1 MLVDGKWSE
10 AWRPVQST
18 DAKGGFVRQI
28 SSFRNWVTPDGA
40 AGPTGGGGF
49 RAEPDRYHLYAAFGC
64 PWATRILIARQ
75 LKQLEDVVSV
85 AIVEP
90 AMTDQGWRFGDYPGA
105 DRDAVNG
112 ATYLHEIY
120 TLADPHFT
128 GRATVPALWD
138 KERRTIVNNESADL
152 LRMFNSGF
160 GALADISID
169 LCPADLRAA
178 IDALNAEVY
187 GSLNNGV
194 YRAGF
199 ATTQVAYEEAFVAVF
214 ATLDMLERRLER
226 GPWLMGDRLTEADI
240 RLFVTLARFDAAY
253 HGLFKCNLRR
263 IADHANLSAYLARL
277 IAIPAFRDTFSL
289 DHIKGGYYS
298 IKALNPAGIVPLGP
312 KLAWAPQIKPDAL
325 WTPPGSRPKY
335 H

>member
-49 RAEPDRYHLYAAFGC
+49 RAETDRYHLYAAFGC

-75 LKQLEDVVSV
+75 LKRLEDAVSV

-160 GALADISID
+160 GALADTSID

-199 ATTQVAYEEAFVAVF
+199 ATSQVAYEEAFVAVF
-214 ATLDMLERRLER
+214 VTLDTLERRLER
-226 GPWLMGDRLTEADI
+226 GPWLMGYRLTEADI

-253 HGLFKCNLRR
+253 NGLFKCNLRR

-298 IKALNPAGIVPLGP
+298 IKALNPARIVPLGP
-312 KLAWAPQIKPDAL
+312 ELGWAP
-325 WTPPGSRPKY
+325 G
-335 H
+335 

>member
-75 LKQLEDVVSV
+75 LKRLEDVVSV

-120 TLADPHFT
+120 ALADPHFT

-160 GALADISID
+160 GALADTSID

-214 ATLDMLERRLER
+214 ATLEMLERRLER

-312 KLAWAPQIKPDAL
+312 ELGWAP
-325 WTPPGSRPKY
+325 G
-335 H
+335 

>member
-49 RAEPDRYHLYAAFGC
+49 RAETDRYHLYAAFGC

-75 LKQLEDVVSV
+75 LKRLEDVVSV

-160 GALADISID
+160 GALADTSID

-178 IDALNAEVY
+178 IDSLNAEVY

-199 ATTQVAYEEAFVAVF
+199 ATSQVAYEEAFVAVF
-214 ATLDMLERRLER
+214 ATLDTLERRLER

-253 HGLFKCNLRR
+253 NGLFKCNLRR

-289 DHIKGGYYS
+289 DHIKRGYYS

-312 KLAWAPQIKPDAL
+312 ELGWAP
-325 WTPPGSRPKY
+325 G
-335 H
+335 

>member
-10 AWRPVQST
+10 AWRPVHST

-49 RAEPDRYHLYAAFGC
+49 RAETDRYHLYAAFGC

-75 LKQLEDVVSV
+75 LKRLEDVVSV

-160 GALADISID
+160 GALADTSID

-253 HGLFKCNLRR
+253 NGLFKCNLRR
-263 IADHANLSAYLARL
+263 VADHANLSAYLARL

-312 KLAWAPQIKPDAL
+312 ELGWAP
-325 WTPPGSRPKY
+325 G
-335 H
+335 

>member
-75 LKQLEDVVSV
+75 LKRLEDVVSV

-112 ATYLHEIY
+112 ATYLHEVY
-120 TLADPHFT
+120 ALADPHFT

-160 GALADISID
+160 GALADTSID
-169 LCPADLRAA
+169 LWPADLRAA

-298 IKALNPAGIVPLGP
+298 IKALNPSRIVPLGP
-312 KLAWAPQIKPDAL
+312 KLAWAPQNQV
-325 WTPPGSRPKY
+325 
-335 H
+335 

>member
-49 RAEPDRYHLYAAFGC
+49 RAETDRYHLYAAFGC

-75 LKQLEDVVSV
+75 LKRLEDVVSV

-160 GALADISID
+160 GALADTSID

-253 HGLFKCNLRR
+253 NGLFKCNLRR

-312 KLAWAPQIKPDAL
+312 ELGWAP
-325 WTPPGSRPKY
+325 G
-335 H
+335 

>member
-28 SSFRNWVTPDGA
+28 SSFRNWVTADGA

-75 LKQLEDVVSV
+75 LKRLEDAVSV

-120 TLADPHFT
+120 ALADPHFT

-160 GALADISID
+160 GALADTSID

-214 ATLDMLERRLER
+214 ATLDTLERRLER

-253 HGLFKCNLRR
+253 NGLFKCNLRR

-312 KLAWAPQIKPDAL
+312 ELGWAP
-325 WTPPGSRPKY
+325 G
-335 H
+335 

>member
-49 RAEPDRYHLYAAFGC
+49 RAETDRYHLYAAFGC

-75 LKQLEDVVSV
+75 LKRLEGVVSV

-160 GALADISID
+160 GALADTSID

-199 ATTQVAYEEAFVAVF
+199 ATSQVAYEEAFVAVF
-214 ATLDMLERRLER
+214 ATLDTLERRLER
-226 GPWLMGDRLTEADI
+226 GPWLMGYRLTEADI

-253 HGLFKCNLRR
+253 NGLFKCNLRR

-312 KLAWAPQIKPDAL
+312 ELGWAP
-325 WTPPGSRPKY
+325 G
-335 H
+335 

>member
-49 RAEPDRYHLYAAFGC
+49 RAETDRYHLYAAFGC

-75 LKQLEDVVSV
+75 LKRLEDAVSV

-160 GALADISID
+160 GALADTSID

-178 IDALNAEVY
+178 IDSLNAEVY

-214 ATLDMLERRLER
+214 ATLDTLERRLER

-253 HGLFKCNLRR
+253 NGLFKCNLRR

-289 DHIKGGYYS
+289 DHIKRGYYS

-312 KLAWAPQIKPDAL
+312 ELGWAP
-325 WTPPGSRPKY
+325 G
-335 H
+335 

>member
-28 SSFRNWVTPDGA
+28 SSFRNWVTSDGA

-75 LKQLEDVVSV
+75 LKRLEDVVSG

-90 AMTDQGWRFGDYPGA
+90 VMTDQGWRFGDYPGA

-160 GALADISID
+160 GALADTSID

-199 ATTQVAYEEAFVAVF
+199 ATSQVAYEEAFVAVF
-214 ATLDMLERRLER
+214 ATLDTLERRLER

-253 HGLFKCNLRR
+253 NGLFKCNLRR

-312 KLAWAPQIKPDAL
+312 ELGWAP
-325 WTPPGSRPKY
+325 G
-335 H
+335 

>member
-49 RAEPDRYHLYAAFGC
+49 RAETDRYHLYAAFGC

-160 GALADISID
+160 GALADTSID

-298 IKALNPAGIVPLGP
+298 IKALNPSRIVPLGP
-312 KLAWAPQIKPDAL
+312 KLAWAP
-325 WTPPGSRPKY
+325 G
-335 H
+335 